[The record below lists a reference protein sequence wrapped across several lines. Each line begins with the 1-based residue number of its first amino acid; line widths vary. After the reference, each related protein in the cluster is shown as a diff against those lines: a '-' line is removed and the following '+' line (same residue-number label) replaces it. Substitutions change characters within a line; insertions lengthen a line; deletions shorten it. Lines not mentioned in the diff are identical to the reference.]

1 MSPGRIKGE
10 GVGVKCKPSGFTSLN
25 NPTISSWYLFLNEGI
40 FMLSEDQCQKY
51 LFIYLVITL
60 IYIYLLLSLH
70 CLSFITKFHEKE
82 GLKLTPPP
90 TLRSSRSA
98 IDIYLRIIT
107 TISLYMYLVVSIV
120 RFSSKSAQ
128 QNAYFLRE

>member
-1 MSPGRIKGE
+1 MSIGRIKWE
-10 GVGVKCKPSGFTSLN
+10 GVGVKCKPSGFTSFN

-40 FMLSEDQCQKY
+40 FVLSEDQCQKY

-60 IYIYLLLSLH
+60 IYIYSLLSLH
-70 CLSFITKFHEKE
+70 CFLFITKFHEKE

-107 TISLYMYLVVSIV
+107 TISLYMYMYLLVSIV
-120 RFSSKSAQ
+120 WFSSKSA
-128 QNAYFLRE
+128 